1 MIHIMMWETG
11 LVLLAGNGEK
21 KEDYIIRN
29 VHITIFLE

>member
-1 MIHIMMWETG
+1 MMWETG
-11 LVLLAGNGEK
+11 LVLLAGNREK